1 DFAAKYGLEKS
12 VHYDSLR
19 NSLGRAYFVQAKAL
33 DLLSQ
38 QALVNPPLPL
48 DAAPAQ
54 RKTYLERLE
63 NLGYQLQD
71 QAVEKYRGL
80 VAGTVSGAVPVEWGE
95 PAFARLF
102 QIEPDKWT
110 RAGDLDTV
118 IEYLTGKEWT
128 ALAQL
133 PATGWPRED
142 APEWKPVRKG
152 VVPALDF
159 AAEVKAVPRFLWCG
173 DKGTGPKVEGAA
185 ATYIPW
191 RRVWAQLPISLPA
204 EVQSIELEVVG
215 PEEWAVLFDKDTVL
229 THKDLTGPWHKGA
242 VRNIY
247 PLIQEKAA
255 PGRHFFRIA

>member
-1 DFAAKYGLEKS
+1 LGGHYLGAAELARSAPLPPAIKPMERFFYQVKLLQEGIPNLETKAFSVFLEGLDFAAKYGLEKS

-159 AAEVKAVPRFLWCG
+159 AAEVKAVPRFL
-173 DKGTGPKVEGAA
+173 
-185 ATYIPW
+185 
-191 RRVWAQLPISLPA
+191 
-204 EVQSIELEVVG
+204 
-215 PEEWAVLFDKDTVL
+215 
-229 THKDLTGPWHKGA
+229 
-242 VRNIY
+242 
-247 PLIQEKAA
+247 
-255 PGRHFFRIA
+255 